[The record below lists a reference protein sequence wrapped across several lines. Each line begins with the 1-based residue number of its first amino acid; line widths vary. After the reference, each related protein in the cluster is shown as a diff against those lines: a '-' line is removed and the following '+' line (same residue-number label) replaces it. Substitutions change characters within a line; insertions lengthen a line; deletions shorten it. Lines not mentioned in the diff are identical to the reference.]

1 MADAINH
8 WTSHGVMAG
17 WLLTFAMAHSG
28 LAALRPRGEKIM
40 GARLY
45 RVLFALVS
53 LPLAVVLLIYFFN
66 HRYDGVQFWNLQ
78 GVPGVGALVWVL
90 SALSF
95 LLLYPATFNLLEVAA
110 IARPQIHLYESGVI
124 RITRH
129 PQAWGQILWCLAHF
143 LWIGSS
149 FMLVAS
155 LGLIAHHLFAIWHGD
170 RRWLAKHGEAFL
182 ALKER
187 TSIVPFRAVLA
198 GKQKLAWHE
207 FFRPAYGGVLVA
219 VLVFRWL
226 HPIASQGFAQ
236 IPW

>member
-1 MADAINH
+1 MD

-17 WLLTFAMAHSG
+17 LLLTFAIAHSG
-28 LAALRPRGEKIM
+28 LAALRPRGEKVL

-53 LPLAVVLLIYFFN
+53 LPLAAVLLIYFFN
-66 HRYDGVQFWNLQ
+66 HRYDGSALWNLQ
-78 GVPGVGALVWVL
+78 GVPGVGTLVGLL
-90 SALSF
+90 STLSF

-110 IARPQIHLYESGVI
+110 IARPQIHLYESGII

-129 PQAWGQILWCLAHF
+129 PQAWGQILWCFAHF

-149 FMLVAS
+149 FMLVTCI
-155 LGLIAHHLFAIWHGD
+155 GLVAHHLFAIWHGD
-170 RRWLAKHGEAFL
+170 RRWLAKHGAAFL

-187 TSIVPFRAVLA
+187 TSIVPFQAVLN
-198 GKQKLAWHE
+198 GKQKLVWHE
-207 FFRPAYGGVLVA
+207 FFRPAYLGVLVA
-219 VLVFRWL
+219 VWGFRAL

>member
-1 MADAINH
+1 MGDAVQN
-8 WTSHGVMAG
+8 WASHGVMAG
-17 WLLTFAMAHSG
+17 LLLTFAVAHSG
-28 LAALRPRGEKIM
+28 LAALRPRGEKLL

-45 RVLFALVS
+45 RVGFALVS
-53 LPLAVVLLIYFFN
+53 LPLAAVLLIYFCN
-66 HRYDGVQFWNLQ
+66 HRYDGVQFWDLQ
-78 GVPGVGALVWVL
+78 GVPGIRAVVWAL

-110 IARPQIHLYESGVI
+110 IARPQIHLYESGII

-149 FMLVAS
+149 FMLVTCA
-155 LGLIAHHLFAIWHGD
+155 GLIAHHLFAIWHGD

-187 TSIVPFRAVLA
+187 TSIVPFGAVLA
-198 GKQKLAWHE
+198 GKQKLVWHE
-207 FFRPAYGGVLVA
+207 FFRPAYLGVLVA
-219 VLVFRWL
+219 VGVFRAL
-226 HPIASQGFAQ
+226 HPIAVAGFARL
-236 IPW
+236 PL